1 MGPISPVRRRRM
13 LGGALLPVG
22 GVLAVACGRAGQSET
37 PDAAERPAS
46 APPAD
51 LRVWFHY
58 GGKTG
63 EATQALIDRYN
74 GTRGAQDRIKV
85 GIEVV
90 SSNPAEYR
98 AKMTSAQLAGSSPD
112 VYHFGL
118 AVSELAQNNFLA
130 ELPPDETAYV
140 KGNFTPG
147 AAERMTYKGKV
158 WGYPT
163 ENSAA
168 AVIYR
173 KTYFKELGLQPPTS
187 PQQVRDLARR
197 LNRVEGDQASRLGFV
212 FNWQNAVPFYFAEI
226 IARFGGQMVTFE
238 GGRPTK
244 ISVTTP
250 AAVDAVTWHL
260 SMVEDGT
267 TLVGRQLGVGDA
279 WVNGV
284 AAMGEGEPWLPLNT
298 IRARGFQEIYDDIG
312 VVRLP
317 TASGVAPVAFVNG
330 WTLAGSKDSKQSDA
344 RWRFLRWMMRK
355 PEMPFSRL
363 VVEQVGALP
372 APTGYPTE
380 IPNWS
385 PDLVQGYVKDT
396 LPITKAH
403 PLLNVLGKGEIDAL
417 CATTFQNIM
426 QKKQAPLEG
435 LKALEPQLNDI
446 LKKYNP

>member
-1 MGPISPVRRRRM
+1 MGLRSPIRRRRV
-13 LGGALLPVG
+13 LGGSLLPLT
-22 GVLAVACGRAGQSET
+22 GVLAVACGQGGQPATSGA
-37 PDAAERPAS
+37 PDRPAS

-51 LRVWFHY
+51 LRAWFHY

-63 EATQALIDRYN
+63 EATQQLIDRYN
-74 GTRGAQDRIKV
+74 ATRGTQDRIKTT
-85 GIEVV
+85 IEVV

-118 AVSELAQNNFLA
+118 AVSELAQNGFLA
-130 ELPPDETAYV
+130 ELPPDEVAYV
-140 KGNFTPG
+140 KGNYTPG

-226 IARFGGQMVTFE
+226 VARFGGQLVTFE
-238 GGRPTK
+238 GDKPVK

-250 AAVDAVTWHL
+250 QAVDAVTWHL

-317 TASGVAPVAFVNG
+317 PASGVAPVAFVNG

-372 APTGYPTE
+372 APTGYPVE

-403 PLLNVLGKGEIDAL
+403 PLLNVLGKGDIDAL
-417 CATTFQNIM
+417 CATTFQAIM

-446 LKKYNP
+446 LKKYNS